1 MVERNFHLGRGERL
15 SQDVVIRSGGGPK
28 AAPYTFL
35 EARQQLPPMLERA
48 VAWPNALPPT
58 ACPDDRAIAAL
69 TLNPEYVAEFHFPF
83 ERLRA
88 TGMKAVGSKPRR
100 ITPQKRSKGREP
112 EETLTAELF
121 TMGSRQ
127 AFRHWQRAMPRWI
140 KNSTVADDL
149 LTIEEIGAPVVTD
162 KLKGLLPRTGKRV
175 FEVILHAD
183 GKSGS
188 EPDEAFA
195 DYLEGLGIRYRSEQ
209 EFFAGGLCLVEVEAP
224 AELAR
229 PICTLSIVRAVR
241 EMPRLCVLQP
251 AFRTAG
257 VPLPKPSSRPEP
269 RWHPTSARRS
279 LAVVCLMTTP

>member
-149 LTIEEIGAPVVTD
+149 LTIEKSALQSLRTNSKGCFQEQASAFSRSSSTQTANLVASLTRRLPTTSKVSVSDTD
-162 KLKGLLPRTGKRV
+162 PN
-175 FEVILHAD
+175 
-183 GKSGS
+183 KS
-188 EPDEAFA
+188 
-195 DYLEGLGIRYRSEQ
+195 
-209 EFFAGGLCLVEVEAP
+209 
-224 AELAR
+224 
-229 PICTLSIVRAVR
+229 
-241 EMPRLCVLQP
+241 
-251 AFRTAG
+251 
-257 VPLPKPSSRPEP
+257 SSR
-269 RWHPTSARRS
+269 A
-279 LAVVCLMTTP
+279 ACV